1 MVDEL
6 HRLFEA
12 VDAPNDL
19 EFQTW
24 LSLHDLTVGHGPDL
38 VIELG
43 RGYGNSTVVF
53 TDAARSRRKLQVVS
67 IGYEGHADHHEV
79 GRAQCSSSFKG
90 DAASLARSRTR

>member
-1 MVDEL
+1 LVDEL

-43 RGYGNSTVVF
+43 RGYGSSTVVF
-53 TDAARSRRKLQVVS
+53 TDVARS
-67 IGYEGHADHHEV
+67 
-79 GRAQCSSSFKG
+79 GRSY
-90 DAASLARSRTR
+90 RS